1 MIEECP
7 LKNASTWSSN
17 AISKPTEE
25 PAVCHALRE
34 DSVSMTC
41 ETITQHTNTIKLW

>member
-1 MIEECP
+1 MIEECT
-7 LKNASTWSSN
+7 LKNASTWNN

-41 ETITQHTNTIKLW
+41 EAFTQHTNTFKLL